1 MAWTVL
7 LLCCCHR
14 ADRLSSLSEIADYV
28 SYSPQKALAALDS
41 IDYGSL
47 SPADRHY
54 YDFLSIKANDK
65 AYVKHTSDSLILD
78 VIDHYSS
85 QSDDALYAEALY
97 YGGRVYSDLGDYPS
111 ALKYFQKSLKR
122 LPDTD
127 GCLNLKFRLL
137 SRTGRLLNI
146 LRLYDESEKY
156 LKLALETE
164 RILNDSIAEVYD
176 LNLIGNS
183 ATSAER
189 YYEADCYFN
198 EAIAKSKYMDASIRA
213 KSSMNL
219 ALLKYK
225 TGQIDSALS
234 LIRGVPDSVVPVS
247 RNTALAYAAKIYLKA
262 GIIDT
267 AFMYAK
273 ELVSSEDS
281 YNKQSGYYVIL
292 SPELRS
298 MSDSKTIEQYVNDYG
313 SSLENLLNSN
323 SNQLALIQ
331 QASYNYNKHIEN
343 NERLER
349 RNHRLKIMIAALV
362 ATLLLICVAYLY
374 KQNRYKTRIIE
385 LQNAVRNIDLVRED
399 LISKAKGTADSNMDA
414 EKMAESIPNEDD
426 LIEELKAKLTD
437 IAKNPAIDRKTPQEI
452 ILSDTYKK
460 YRSI

>member
-1 MAWTVL
+1 
-7 LLCCCHR
+7 
-14 ADRLSSLSEIADYV
+14 
-28 SYSPQKALAALDS
+28 
-41 IDYGSL
+41 
-47 SPADRHY
+47 
-54 YDFLSIKANDK
+54 
-65 AYVKHTSDSLILD
+65 
-78 VIDHYSS
+78 
-85 QSDDALYAEALY
+85 
-97 YGGRVYSDLGDYPS
+97 
-111 ALKYFQKSLKR
+111 
-122 LPDTD
+122 
-127 GCLNLKFRLL
+127 
-137 SRTGRLLNI
+137 
-146 LRLYDESEKY
+146 
-156 LKLALETE
+156 
-164 RILNDSIAEVYD
+164 
-176 LNLIGNS
+176 
-183 ATSAER
+183 
-189 YYEADCYFN
+189 
-198 EAIAKSKYMDASIRA
+198 
-213 KSSMNL
+213 
-219 ALLKYK
+219 
-225 TGQIDSALS
+225 
-234 LIRGVPDSVVPVS
+234 
-247 RNTALAYAAKIYLKA
+247 
-262 GIIDT
+262 
-267 AFMYAK
+267 MYAK

-426 LIEELKAKLTD
+426 LIEDLKAKLRD
-437 IAKNPAIDRKTPQEI
+437 IANNPEIDRKTPQEI

-460 YRSI
+460 IQEHINNNRQIGESDCLWDEIEDLVLKSSPKFKLHLIRLFGDKLNSKDVHTMLLVKCGITPTQQAVLLGRSKNAISSRRASIGLKILNGKFETKDIDRVIRAL